1 MATTVLDIIKAALR
15 LNNIIGSSE
24 TPTAN
29 MSTDCRQAL
38 NFMLE
43 EWSTMGLAVYVFEEQ
58 SFTASIGTSEY
69 SIGSGQ
75 TWDGNR
81 PLEIKHMIARDT
93 TGASNNDYPLTQ
105 VNQSDFMDLTHK
117 ATSGRPRLYYYEQTF
132 PYGKVKLFPTP
143 DKAYTMILS
152 NRTVFNEYTAL
163 DTTIS
168 LPQGYLPAL
177 KFNLA
182 VDIAPEFEMEP
193 SITVQR
199 RAMDTLKNVKR
210 LNNLHRVPRMR
221 YKSSQ
226 PGMNRRYDY
235 RTGGTK

>member
-1 MATTVLDIIKAALR
+1 MATTVLDLIKAALR
-15 LNNIIGSSE
+15 LNNIIASDE

-29 MSTDCRQAL
+29 MATDCRQAL
-38 NFMLE
+38 NFMLD
-43 EWSTMGLAVYVFEEQ
+43 EWSTMGLVVYVYEEQ

-81 PLEIKHMIARDT
+81 PLEISHMIARDT
-93 TGASNNDYPLTQ
+93 TGVSNNDYYMTQ

-117 ATSGRPRLYYYEQTF
+117 ATNGRPRIFYYEQTF
-132 PYGKVKLFPTP
+132 PYGNVKLFPTP
-143 DKAYTMILS
+143 DKQYTMIMA
-152 NRTVFNEYTAL
+152 NRTAFSEYTSN
-163 DTTIS
+163 DTNIE

-182 VDIAPEFEMEP
+182 VEIAGEFEMEP
-193 SITVQR
+193 SIIVQR

-210 LNNLHRVPRMR
+210 LNNLHRAPRMR